1 MVGGGLMR
9 WLLTIVLLA
18 FGGSLFADA
27 PKVQVSPSGEV
38 RVQSGLNSFLVKPD
52 GSAVLKW
59 FGVELSL
66 GGSDKPI
73 EPVVPVDPSKPD
85 PLQEQLGTLYGSL
98 QEQGKAEK
106 TKALSTVWLK
116 AVTLVDQCSTLGEIT
131 ASIKKIQ
138 TLEDQ
143 DLAPLREAI
152 RDEVA
157 AQLGK
162 DPKASLD
169 KAKAR
174 ALFSRIAT
182 GLEKAVKS

>member
-1 MVGGGLMR
+1 MR

-38 RVQSGLNSFLVKPD
+38 RVQSGPNFFSVKQD
-52 GSAVLKW
+52 GTATLKW
-59 FGVELSL
+59 FGVELVLSGL
-66 GGSDKPI
+66 DKPS
-73 EPVVPVDPSKPD
+73 EPVVPVDPTKPD
-85 PLQEQLGTLYGSL
+85 PLYEQLGTLYGSL
-98 QEQGKAEK
+98 QDQAKAEK
-106 TKALSTVWLK
+106 TKALSTIWLK
-116 AVTLVDQCSTLGEIT
+116 AVSLVDQCSTLGEIT
-131 ASIKKIQ
+131 AAIKKIQ

-143 DLAPLREAI
+143 DLSPLREAI
-152 RDEVA
+152 RDEIA

-182 GLEKAVKS
+182 GLEKAVKG